1 MDVFGANLLERA
13 AAAAA
18 SWQELS
24 HSFPHNCAA
33 EIRTRLSIYIAKL
46 YVSQKPDTLERVP
59 QTGKDLLS
67 HHSYDSARVAESDS
81 LSPGTNSFHQL
92 SKDLLSRCSRSPDPD
107 PLLPFA

>member
-46 YVSQKPDTLERVP
+46 YVSQKPDTLESVP
-59 QTGKDLLS
+59 QTG
-67 HHSYDSARVAESDS
+67 
-81 LSPGTNSFHQL
+81 TNPETTCQPSFISVEIYTL
-92 SKDLLSRCSRSPDPD
+92 VINY
-107 PLLPFA
+107 